1 MLLPLM
7 SWLELGKKNNIGKNM
22 LFYKRT
28 MSTAKFLEV
37 LEKGAEE
44 DPIIVL
50 SWGLRRFKCYSV
62 FL

>member
-1 MLLPLM
+1 MEHLN
-7 SWLELGKKNNIGKNM
+7 SWERAVFAPTTDVMARTWKEEQYTKNM

-50 SWGLRRFKCYSV
+50 SWD
-62 FL
+62 